1 MNKALSTLAFAAL
14 LALTGPGHAAVVTFD
29 MPALVD
35 VNVDPTTYDESGFR
49 FSGAVATFLPL
60 DGIGT
65 GGTPGLLVCGG
76 NALTL
81 TALGG
86 GPFNLLSFD
95 SAASDL
101 CDGAGAAVTLLVSG
115 MFDGKGEQTQ
125 ELLLDNTGVGFQS
138 WSNLTAVT
146 FFSTGSFVLDN
157 INAVSVPVSGPEP
170 GSLALVAAAM
180 GGLVVA
186 RRRRAAFG

>member
-1 MNKALSTLAFAAL
+1 MNKALSTLACAAL

-35 VNVDPTTYDESGFR
+35 VNVDPATYDESGFR
-49 FSGAVATFLPL
+49 FSGAVTTFLPL

-86 GPFNLLSFD
+86 GPFNLLGFD
-95 SAASDL
+95 YAASNL
-101 CDGAGAAVTLLVSG
+101 CADVGAAVTLLVSG
-115 MFDGKGEQTQ
+115 MFDGMSTQTQ
-125 ELLLDNTGVGFQS
+125 ALLDNTGVGFQS

-146 FFSTGSFVLDN
+146 FFSTGNFVLDN
-157 INAVSVPVSGPEP
+157 INAVSVPVSVPEP

-180 GGLVVA
+180 GGLFVA
-186 RRRRAAFG
+186 RRRRPAFG